1 MKNERD
7 YLNLA
12 IAIGKLKSEDIRR
25 AERLGIDSRRLL
37 GMVRSCEKEKWKLPA
52 PLFLKYCEE
61 NRKGKI
67 SIKAFLKKE
76 GLTKKDIIKA
86 KKNNRKQPIRV
97 CGHKEKS
104 VVE

>member
-25 AERLGIDSRRLL
+25 AKRLGIDARRLL
-37 GMVRSCEKEKWKLPA
+37 GMVRSCEKEKWKLPV

-61 NRKGKI
+61 NRKSNI
-67 SIKAFLKKE
+67 SVNAFLKKE

-86 KKNNRKQPIRV
+86 KKKS
-97 CGHKEKS
+97 HK
-104 VVE
+104 